1 LFFII
6 FFVSISTAD
15 GYEQM
20 TIMTPEKVLPSI
32 VQLINQYSFANSSR
46 YVRIIKVEK
55 VQCDA
60 KDIKSSYD
68 WLITFRSTL

>member
-1 LFFII
+1 MFFII

-55 VQCDA
+55 VYDA
-60 KDIKSSYD
+60 KMSNSSYD
-68 WLITFRSTL
+68 WFITLRSTL

>member
-1 LFFII
+1 MLNLFQPCTQYFLLI
-6 FFVSISTAD
+6 SISTAD

-55 VQCDA
+55 VTFDA
-60 KDIKSSYD
+60 KCQKRKI
-68 WLITFRSTL
+68 L